1 MAYQKRRSATLEKA
15 QARLRGLR
23 TLLAALQLGNGLTL
37 QNYAALIEAVNA
49 LLEAHNLA
57 LAEADRT
64 RIELAEMEVSL
75 SALSSR
81 VLSAVAAT
89 YGRDSKEYEL
99 AGGKF
104 PSSYRRT
111 KKQVESTSLSEFQ
124 VSNVTSNI
132 ASSNGSAMNGT
143 TRVSM

>member
-37 QNYAALIEAVNA
+37 QNYAALIEAVTA

-81 VLSAVAAT
+81 ILSAVAAT
-89 YGRDSKEYEL
+89 YGKDSKEYEL

-104 PSSYRRT
+104 PSNYRRT
-111 KKQVESTSLSEFQ
+111 KKQLEPTSLNEFQ
-124 VSNVTSNI
+124 VSNGTSNV
-132 ASSNGSAMNGT
+132 ASSNGSATNGT
-143 TRVSM
+143 TRVNS

>member
-15 QARLRGLR
+15 QGRLRGLR

-64 RIELAEMEVSL
+64 RIEFAEMEAAL

-89 YGRDSKEYEL
+89 YGKDSKEYEL

-104 PSSYRRT
+104 PSNYRRS
-111 KKQVESTSLSEFQ
+111 KKQLEATSLSDFQ
-124 VSNVTSNI
+124 VSTITSNV
-132 ASSNGSAMNGT
+132 ASSNGNVTNGT
-143 TRVSM
+143 TEVSL

>member
-15 QARLRGLR
+15 QGRLRGLR
-23 TLLAALQLGNGLTL
+23 TLLAALQLGDGLTL

-64 RIELAEMEVSL
+64 RIEFAEMEAAL

-89 YGRDSKEYEL
+89 YGKDSKEYEL

-104 PSSYRRT
+104 PSNYRRS
-111 KKQVESTSLSEFQ
+111 KKQLEATSLSDFQ
-124 VSNVTSNI
+124 VSTITSNV
-132 ASSNGSAMNGT
+132 ASSNGNVTNGT
-143 TRVSM
+143 TEVSL